1 MQWTITKLYKM
12 EEILPYATT
21 GMNWENV
28 KSIIEGN
35 ILHDS
40 TYDVS
45 ENRYEVPKIV
55 NLIEIAELWLA
66 KCCGEE

>member
-35 ILHDS
+35 ILNDS

-45 ENRYEVPKIV
+45 
-55 NLIEIAELWLA
+55 
-66 KCCGEE
+66 